1 MVLNSCL
8 RVFPSSTFSTTLFL
22 FHPAFSALFF
32 LFPSF
37 LLFPVLLFFLS
48 PISGAFVLFL
58 LILCFSALLTRFF
71 FLSGGHKLLTSFLP
85 FRSFQLFLPFSL
97 PVAPRLSLPFASLT
111 EVSSTFLTFFICP
124 IRSLLVLLSL
134 ILAVGFNSSLHWW
147 PRALFFSC
155 PSSRCLHSL
164 TLYFSLVTS
173 AASLPSSFFSWFSA
187 FLFICFMSD
196 GFQPFSFA
204 NLLVFCS

>member
-1 MVLNSCL
+1 MPSC
-8 RVFPSSTFSTTLFL
+8 FSFFYIFNNTFSFSSSVFSPFL
-22 FHPAFSALFF
+22 SFSFLPAFSSPPLFSLSHF
-32 LFPSF
+32 GGFRPFSSYPVFFSPSH
-37 LLFPVLLFFLS
+37 PFF
-48 PISGAFVLFL
+48 
-58 LILCFSALLTRFF
+58 FF

-97 PVAPRLSLPFASLT
+97 PVASRLSLPFASLT
-111 EVSSTFLTFFICP
+111 EVSSTFLIFFICP

-147 PRALFFSC
+147 LRALFFSC
-155 PSSRCLHSL
+155 PSSRCPHSL

-196 GFQPFSFA
+196 GFQ
-204 NLLVFCS
+204 